1 MPTYTATGGYV
12 PYDQLAWG
20 SKFAVGF
27 NPVTYYNARLAAET
41 DPLVR
46 QQYNDALAAY
56 QASSGVRSAQGSN
69 LGLIALGVATAN
81 PVLLSAGATQYGQVQ
96 QYAQTTGQLPPT
108 TGGLAYQQ
116 QVAAGNIQTYIDR
129 RALLAIGAVGAVI
142 AGIVYFTRR
151 KAA

>member
-1 MPTYTATGGYV
+1 MPTYQPTAQYV
-12 PYDQLAWG
+12 PYEQLAWG
-20 SKFAVGF
+20 SKLAVGF

-41 DPLVR
+41 DPIVR
-46 QQYNDALAAY
+46 DQYTQALNAY
-56 QASSGVRSAQGSN
+56 QASAGVRSAQGSN

-81 PVLLSAGATQYGQVQ
+81 PVLLSAGASQYGQVQ

-129 RALLAIGAVGAVI
+129 RALLAIGAVGATL
-142 AGIVYFTRR
+142 AGLVYFMR
-151 KAA
+151 KRG